1 MAMVNANATKRNATH
16 VQHGP
21 VRLALVADVLAS
33 GGRRQVLD
41 GQDVGGLWHGLLMRG
56 LRMCFLLSPSRLC
69 VCAQVARQHAAGGS
83 SRQQAAGSSP
93 HLPNGNQ
100 HTHAHAHFLFERGAE
115 QPEPPPP
122 PASTEKQ
129 LARWIKKKEKTRA
142 NSFFRHSSFRPP
154 PTASLSSFFKLQQ
167 RCSRPPSPSPPWACP
182 LAALTARWTS
192 CWVSGA
198 GAGRSGRGREKNG
211 PEEKRKKRGPAW
223 RKRSSFPAH
232 TTLTHTHTPVTGMLA
247 PSEIMGLGAG
257 AASSLIGTLEVNT
270 HFVVTLRCQPTSR
283 ACARATSGG
292 LPHTRKHALTYPP
305 PTHTPSPKCPASPLW
320 SATCCRTRPWWLG

>member
-1 MAMVNANATKRNATH
+1 MQQAA
-16 VQHGP
+16 
-21 VRLALVADVLAS
+21 
-33 GGRRQVLD
+33 
-41 GQDVGGLWHGLLMRG
+41 
-56 LRMCFLLSPSRLC
+56 
-69 VCAQVARQHAAGGS
+69 AAG
-83 SRQQAAGSSP
+83 SRQQAAVPTFPTGTSTHTHTLTFCLSVAQSSP
-93 HLPNGNQ
+93 S
-100 HTHAHAHFLFERGAE
+100 
-115 QPEPPPP
+115 PPPP

-305 PTHTPSPKCPASPLW
+305 PTHTQSKVSGVASLVGNLLQDTTMVAGVSRAGAGAGRRNQGASPPTPAHH
-320 SATCCRTRPWWLG
+320 SHPPTF